1 MGALQV
7 GVGRLRAWRVCAVL
21 ALGCALAGCGAA
33 NVEVH
38 TRIQSPARIEQLI
51 TVRLKGMVGEAPS
64 ARDALQKE
72 AAALRKQGWQVA
84 VSEKDGEAVHTAR
97 KTGNAEQLRAGHLMP
112 YASEQERAGASAARP
127 LISYV
132 VKDGL
137 IYRRHLLTIELR
149 PPPGLDRGDRL
160 LGQLAGSLV
169 SVRWLVSMPGTI
181 QSTSAAFQEG
191 STVTWDVPVAQ
202 LASGESAKLDVTSRE
217 VKPLR
222 VVLVACC
229 ALVVAAVAAL
239 LLRRPGR
246 AR

>member
-1 MGALQV
+1 MRALQI
-7 GVGRLRAWRVCAVL
+7 GVGGLRAWRACAVV

-72 AAALRKQGWQVA
+72 AEALRKQGWQVV
-84 VSEKDGEAVHTAR
+84 VSEKDNEAVYTAR
-97 KTGNAEQLRAGHLMP
+97 KTGNAEHLQAGQLMP
-112 YASEQERAGASAARP
+112 YASEQESQEPSAARP

-132 VKDGL
+132 VNDGL

-149 PPPGLDRGDRL
+149 PPSGLDRGDRL

-181 QSTSAAFQEG
+181 QSTSAPFQEG
-191 STVTWDVPVAQ
+191 NTVTWDVPVAQ
-202 LASGESAKLDVTSRE
+202 LASGQSAKLDVTSRE

-229 ALVVAAVAAL
+229 TLVAAALVAL